1 MIHCSLLGI
10 YILGS
15 HHPGRSDSGWR
26 NRDESKKDSLLPEWA
41 QQDTTDGKS
50 AQKVF

>member
-1 MIHCSLLGI
+1 M
-10 YILGS
+10 LGS

-50 AQKVF
+50 TQKVCDSAHKP